1 MNSLTNRNIALI
13 YSVTIILWTKIKG
26 LWTVSELPTDK
37 TTLLYLFRI
46 SLFTNQNWH
55 LSRSMTNEPLI
66 QVSREMQISF
76 LTLKECQ
83 KTCHDAIR
91 KRINRIASFT
101 SSPGLDLQLRHFILH
116 LRVLKFNCFK
126 LTLLEKGFICSQDG

>member
-1 MNSLTNRNIALI
+1 MESKQRRPFNSFTLTKKRKEKDCL
-13 YSVTIILWTKIKG
+13 L
-26 LWTVSELPTDK
+26 LP
-37 TTLLYLFRI
+37 L
-46 SLFTNQNWH
+46 TNQNWH

-91 KRINRIASFT
+91 ERINRIASFT

-126 LTLLEKGFICSQDG
+126 LTLLEKGFICSQDGWLMNRLHVSRTYWTLN